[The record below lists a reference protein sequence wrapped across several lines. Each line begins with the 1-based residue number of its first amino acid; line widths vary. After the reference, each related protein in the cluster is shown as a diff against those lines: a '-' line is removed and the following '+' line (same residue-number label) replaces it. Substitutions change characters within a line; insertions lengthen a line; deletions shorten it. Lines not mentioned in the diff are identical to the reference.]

1 MSTKAVAVYGK
12 TVQEAFFPYLC
23 RMLDRLWERGTGVD
37 CEVAFAAFLTS
48 RFGYRGKF
56 RRLYGRAE
64 GPAKDTALLLSIGG
78 DGTFLDAVLYVRD
91 SGIPI
96 LGINTGRLGFLANIS
111 VEETEEAVECI
122 CDGRYTT
129 ESRNLVRL
137 QVENCDFPGFN
148 YGLNEVSVHKT
159 DVSSML
165 KIHAYIGETY
175 LTTYWADGLIVAT
188 PTGST
193 AYSLSGGGPIVSPDC
208 RNIILT
214 PVCPHNLTMRSLV
227 VPDDAVI
234 RLKIEG
240 RSGDFILSLDSR
252 IERVKDICE
261 LVIAAGDFRINV
273 VKLPGHNYYDTLRNK
288 LGWGEDIRNRRPE
301 EKN

>member
-1 MSTKAVAVYGK
+1 MSTRAVAVYGK
-12 TVQEAFFPYLC
+12 TIQEAFFPYLC
-23 RMLDRLWERGTGVD
+23 RMLERLEKEGVKVD
-37 CEVAFAAFLTS
+37 CESAFADFLAT
-48 RFGYRGKF
+48 RFGYRGIF
-56 RRLYGRAE
+56 RQQYGREE
-64 GPAKDTALLLSIGG
+64 GPARDTSLLLSTGG

-96 LGINTGRLGFLANIS
+96 LGINTGRLGFLATIS
-111 VEETEEAVECI
+111 VDETEWAAECI
-122 CDGRYTT
+122 CNGRYTT
-129 ESRNLVRL
+129 EPRDLIRL
-137 QVENCDFPGFN
+137 DVKNGDFPGFN

-159 DVSSML
+159 EVSSML
-165 KIHAYIGETY
+165 KIHAFIGDTY
-175 LTTYWADGLIVAT
+175 LTTYWADGLIVST

-227 VPDDAVI
+227 VPDDAVV

-240 RSGDFILSLDSR
+240 RSGEFILSLDSR
-252 IERVKDICE
+252 TERVKDECE
-261 LVIAAGDFRINV
+261 LEIATGDFRIQT

-288 LGWGEDIRNRRPE
+288 LGWGEDVRNRRAE
-301 EKN
+301 ETC